1 MPTTQKHAYTTT
13 MAEGKYRSTDVNYHA
28 LGLDVMERLPAA
40 IADPVMVIKSHNY
53 DRRITVM
60 TELADKKGYSV
71 IVPVIVE
78 GHGVWQ
84 NVNVGTNM
92 ITSVYGR
99 KNVIGDMKKAFANN
113 EVLYVDKKR
122 SGLIAH
128 SLEVQYDDEVSNNR
142 SSIDIIADL
151 APAVNGENSE
161 NRAENESDEVLYD
174 KEKSDPIAQNLGVQF
189 PDTMNE
195 DRSSK
200 DIIADFARA
209 VNSEKMQ
216 KNHAENAQDTANGD
230 KTQAETPEHEIN
242 HEYGERW
249 FSLRKIEK
257 QI

>member
-1 MPTTQKHAYTTT
+1 MLTTQKHVCTT
-13 MAEGKYRSTDVNYHA
+13 ALSDGKYRDANDHD

-40 IADPVMVIKSHNY
+40 ITNPVMVIKSHNY
-53 DRRITVM
+53 DGRITVM

-84 NVNVGTNM
+84 NVNVDTNM
-92 ITSVYGR
+92 IASVYGL

-113 EVLYVDKKR
+113 EVLYVDKER

-142 SSIDIIADL
+142 SSADIIADL
-151 APAVNGENSE
+151 TRAVKG
-161 NRAENESDEVLYD
+161 
-174 KEKSDPIAQNLGVQF
+174 EKS
-189 PDTMNE
+189 E
-195 DRSSK
+195 
-200 DIIADFARA
+200 
-209 VNSEKMQ
+209 
-216 KNHAENAQDTANGD
+216 NHAENAQDTANVD
-230 KTQAETPEHEIN
+230 KTQEKRLNMRSIMRVT
-242 HEYGERW
+242 RW

>member
-1 MPTTQKHAYTTT
+1 MLTTQKHVCTT
-13 MAEGKYRSTDVNYHA
+13 ALSDGKYRDANDHD

-40 IADPVMVIKSHNY
+40 IANPVMVIKSHNY
-53 DRRITVM
+53 DGRITVM

-84 NVNVGTNM
+84 NVNVDTNM
-92 ITSVYGR
+92 IASVYGL

-113 EVLYVDKKR
+113 EVLYVDKER

-142 SSIDIIADL
+142 SSADIIADL
-151 APAVNGENSE
+151 
-161 NRAENESDEVLYD
+161 
-174 KEKSDPIAQNLGVQF
+174 
-189 PDTMNE
+189 T
-195 DRSSK
+195 
-200 DIIADFARA
+200 RA

-216 KNHAENAQDTANGD
+216 KITL
-230 KTQAETPEHEIN
+230 KTRRIPQMAIKRRKKRLNMRSIMRVT
-242 HEYGERW
+242 RW
-249 FSLRKIEK
+249 FSLRKIAK